1 MALKFSMVL
10 VVPRIIH
17 NYLSSKNCW
26 EFCLRINLRGS
37 GWDTNTKAILYVC
50 VQPKEKPV
58 AKATTN
64 KSEFDE
70 MLDILDAD
78 DLAELACEFL
88 L

>member
-1 MALKFSMVL
+1 M
-10 VVPRIIH
+10 
-17 NYLSSKNCW
+17 
-26 EFCLRINLRGS
+26 E
-37 GWDTNTKAILYVC
+37 KA
-50 VQPKEKPV
+50 
-58 AKATTN
+58 AD